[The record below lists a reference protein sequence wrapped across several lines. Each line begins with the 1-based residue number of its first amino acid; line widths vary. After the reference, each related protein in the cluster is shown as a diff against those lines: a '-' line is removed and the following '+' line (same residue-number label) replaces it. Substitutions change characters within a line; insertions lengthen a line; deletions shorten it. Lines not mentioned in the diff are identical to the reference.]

1 MMKNGKPKDLAKQEV
16 PSKADRQAQF
26 RASVA
31 ERGLSPEAAVDEAR
45 LIPKA
50 MAREFRVLRWPR

>member
-1 MMKNGKPKDLAKQEV
+1 MSKKPKHREKHQVPAKEE
-16 PSKADRQAQF
+16 RQARF

-45 LIPKA
+45 LIAKS
-50 MAREFRVLRWPR
+50 MVQEFKVVRWPR

>member
-1 MMKNGKPKDLAKQEV
+1 MNKKPQAREEHQVPAKDE
-16 PSKADRQAQF
+16 RQAQF

-45 LIPKA
+45 LIPKD
-50 MAREFRVLRWPR
+50 MVREFKPVRWPR

>member
-1 MMKNGKPKDLAKQEV
+1 MSKKPQDRENHQVPAKEE
-16 PSKADRQAQF
+16 RQAQF

-45 LIPKA
+45 LIPKD
-50 MAREFRVLRWPR
+50 MVRELKPIRWPR

>member
-1 MMKNGKPKDLAKQEV
+1 MRKKPSDLAKQEV
-16 PSKADRQAQF
+16 PAKEARQAQF

-45 LIPKA
+45 LIPKD
-50 MAREFRVLRWPR
+50 MVREFRVLRWPR

>member
-1 MMKNGKPKDLAKQEV
+1 MSEKPQDLEKHQVPAKEV
-16 PSKADRQAQF
+16 RQAQF

-45 LIPKA
+45 LIAKS
-50 MAREFRVLRWPR
+50 MVQEFKVVRWPR

>member
-1 MMKNGKPKDLAKQEV
+1 MSKKPSDLAKQEV
-16 PSKADRQAQF
+16 PAKEERQAQF

-45 LIPKA
+45 LIPKD
-50 MAREFRVLRWPR
+50 MVREFRVLRWPR

>member
-1 MMKNGKPKDLAKQEV
+1 MSKKPRDLAKQKV
-16 PSKADRQAQF
+16 PAKEIRQAQF

-50 MAREFRVLRWPR
+50 MVREFRVLRWPR

>member
-1 MMKNGKPKDLAKQEV
+1 MSKKPQDPAKQKVPAKEV
-16 PSKADRQAQF
+16 RQAQF

-45 LIPKA
+45 LITKE
-50 MAREFRVLRWPR
+50 MAREFKPVRWPR

>member
-1 MMKNGKPKDLAKQEV
+1 MKDGKPKALAKQEV

-31 ERGLSPEAAVDEAR
+31 ERGLSPEAAVEEAR
-45 LIPKA
+45 LIPKS
-50 MAREFRVLRWPR
+50 MALEFKPKRWPR